1 MGALDFVFV
10 IVALVTF
17 CDFSIEYTVDVGVV
31 TLVVTR
37 VESPSLVHVHLW
49 VGKSFAVDKSFVGN
63 KSFTESFA
71 GNNFL

>member
-17 CDFSIEYTVDVGVV
+17 CDFSIEYTIVVGVA

-37 VESPSLVHVHLW
+37 VELL
-49 VGKSFAVDKSFVGN
+49 SFVHMH
-63 KSFTESFA
+63 
-71 GNNFL
+71 L

>member
-17 CDFSIEYTVDVGVV
+17 CDFAIEYTIVVHVV

-37 VESPSLVHVHLW
+37 VELPSLVHMHL
-49 VGKSFAVDKSFVGN
+49 
-63 KSFTESFA
+63 
-71 GNNFL
+71 